1 MLIVHVILAAIAI
14 AALALRPRSGAAT
27 LVALAA
33 AAVDVVLGAPIGSA
47 VAVVAPLTAFLGAA
61 LTLATLV
68 ERSGIADRVASALAA
83 RAGGSALV
91 LYALVCATCAAL
103 TAAVSLDGAV
113 VLVVP
118 LLLVLSRRFGA
129 PFAPLFLG
137 AVIVANAGSI
147 AVPQGNPT
155 NLVVIDRLHLS
166 PAAFTLHMLV
176 PGLAAAALGAA
187 GVALAERNALTAR
200 IAVPDRAR
208 TSLTRDERHATASL
222 AAAALAAWAAPLLG
236 VAPWW
241 PFTAAVALAM
251 LVGPERPWSAA
262 RRGRSERPR
271 VIVPWRIAGQVAALV
286 VAVGALGLAPPAPA
300 QLALPGLLL
309 VATAVAAASALANNL
324 PVSVSAASLL
334 ASGPPAYAAVVGL
347 AVGSMATPHGS
358 VATLIATDIAG
369 DEAPPLETRRLA
381 ALAAAGVVA
390 ATAVLAATS

>member
-1 MLIVHVILAAIAI
+1 MLIVHAILAAIAI
-14 AALALRPRSGAAT
+14 AALALRPRSAAAT

-33 AAVDVVLGAPIGSA
+33 AAVDVILGAPIGSA

-61 LTLATLV
+61 LTLAALV
-68 ERSGIADRVASALAA
+68 ERSGIAERVAAALAAHANGSALA
-83 RAGGSALV
+83 

-155 NLVVIDRLHLS
+155 NLVVIDRLGLS

-187 GVALAERNALTAR
+187 GIALAERRALAASIVT
-200 IAVPDRAR
+200 PH
-208 TSLTRDERHATASL
+208 RDPTPLSPAERHAAVSL
-222 AAAALAAWAAPLLG
+222 AAAALAAWTAPLLG
-236 VAPWW
+236 IAPWW
-241 PFTAAVALAM
+241 PFTGAVAVAL
-251 LVGPERPWSAA
+251 LVATERRAQ
-262 RRGRSERPR
+262 RI
-271 VIVPWRIAGQVAALV
+271 VVPWRIAAQVAALV
-286 VAVGALGLAPPAPA
+286 VAVGALGLTPPAPS
-300 QLALPGLLL
+300 QLAFPGLLV

-334 ASGPPAYAAVVGL
+334 ASGPPAYAAAVGL

-358 VATLIATDIAG
+358 VATLMAAQIAG
-369 DEAPPLETRRLA
+369 DQAPPLRARRLA
-381 ALAAAGVVA
+381 TLAAVGVVA
-390 ATAVLAATS
+390 AIALLAATL

>member
-1 MLIVHVILAAIAI
+1 MLIVHAILAAIAI
-14 AALALRPRSGAAT
+14 AALALRPRSAPAT
-27 LVALAA
+27 LAALAA
-33 AAVDVVLGAPIGSA
+33 ASVDAVLGAPVGPA
-47 VAVVAPLTAFLGAA
+47 LGTVTPLVAFLGAA
-61 LTLATLV
+61 LSLAALV
-68 ERSGIADRVASALAA
+68 ERSGIADRAASVLAARSNGSALA
-83 RAGGSALV
+83 

-155 NLVVIDRLHLS
+155 NLVVIDRLHLA
-166 PAAFTLHMLV
+166 PQTFMLHMLV

-187 GVALAERNALTAR
+187 GIALAERRALSAR
-200 IAVPDRAR
+200 IAVPDGDHGPLSSA
-208 TSLTRDERHATASL
+208 ERHASLSL
-222 AAAALAAWAAPLLG
+222 ASAAVAAWLAPLLG
-236 VAPWW
+236 IAPWW

-251 LVGPERPWSAA
+251 LTS
-262 RRGRSERPR
+262 RRRPR
-271 VIVPWRIAGQVAALV
+271 LVVPWRIAAQVAALV
-286 VAVGALGLAPPAPA
+286 VAIGALGIAPPAPA
-300 QLALPGLLL
+300 TLALPGLLV
-309 VATAVAAASALANNL
+309 VAAAVAAASALANNL

-334 ASGPPAYAAVVGL
+334 ASGPSAYAAAVGL

-358 VATLIATDIAG
+358 VATIIAAQIAG

-381 ALAAAGVVA
+381 TLAAAGVLA
-390 ATAVLAATS
+390 ATALLAATF